1 MGNLL
6 FSPSGRIGPADFTK
20 GIMILAIIGAVLAL
34 LPFVSMSLAMIGG
47 LISLILIIPFFFLN
61 IKRAHDAGKSGWMS
75 LLHLLIYIVLSVV
88 LSMIITAL
96 FAKGFDQASVQAAAN
111 EAAASG
117 DISGVMNAAA
127 GMAKATAIPSALGGL
142 VMAYLF
148 SMIVNMINKQEPNEN
163 QYGPMPNVGDTFS

>member
-6 FSPSGRIGPADFTK
+6 FSPSGRIGPSDFTK
-20 GIMILAIIGAVLAL
+20 GIMIIAIISAILSL
-34 LPFVSMSLAMIGG
+34 LVYVSMSLAMIGG
-47 LISLILIIPFFFLN
+47 LVSLILIIPFFFLN

-75 LLHLLIYIVLSVV
+75 LLHLLIYIVLAVI
-88 LSMIITAL
+88 LSFLVGMFFSGGI
-96 FAKGFDQASVQAAAN
+96 DQAAVQEAAN

-117 DISGVMNAAA
+117 DFAGVMDAAA
-127 GMAKATAIPSALGGL
+127 GAAKAQAIPSAIGGL

-163 QYGPMPNVGDTFS
+163 QYGPVPM